1 MIVAPIPHNEP
12 ERLAALARYHL
23 DGPGREPAF
32 DHAVQLAA
40 ETFGVPISLISIV
53 SADLQC
59 FKGNHGLGADQTP
72 RDIAFCSHAILR
84 DDVLVVEDALHDPRF
99 ADNPLV
105 QGDPHIRFYAG
116 APLRLRD
123 GQVPGTLCL
132 IDHRPR
138 LFPERDRM
146 MLRRLATV
154 VIDLIEMR
162 LGNLL
167 AEERHRELERMK
179 DEFLAAASHEL
190 RTPVTSIVGSLG
202 LLGMLSDVL
211 PENARR
217 LVQIAHNNG
226 QRLSRLIN
234 DVLDLSRLTDG
245 GISIDM
251 VPLTASQVLAE
262 CLEAHLGYAAKHDI
276 ALELAEPDPGL
287 CFEADADRLQQ
298 ILSNLV
304 SNAVKFSAMPGP
316 VLLSAERICG
326 KVRLSVT
333 DTGRGIPEGYRDR
346 IFQRFVQIE
355 AGDATQKGGSGL
367 GLAISRELV
376 TRMGGRIDFENLAG
390 TGAKFFAEFP
400 EAIGQGSDNL
410 SPEA

>member
-1 MIVAPIPHNEP
+1 MIVAPIPHDEP

-53 SADLQC
+53 GADLQC

-84 DDVLVVEDALHDPRF
+84 DDVLVVEDALDDPRF

-105 QGDPHIRFYAG
+105 QGDPRIRFYAG

-138 LFPERDRM
+138 PFPERDQM

-154 VIDLIEMR
+154 VVDLIEMR
-162 LGNLL
+162 LSNLL
-167 AEERHRELERMK
+167 AEERHRALERMK
-179 DEFLAAASHEL
+179 DEFLAATSHEL

-217 LVQIAHNNG
+217 LVQIAQNNG

-245 GISIDM
+245 AISIDM
-251 VPLTASQVLAE
+251 VPLTASQVLVE

-276 ALELAEPDPGL
+276 ALELAEPGPL
-287 CFEADADRLQQ
+287 AFEADADRLQQ
-298 ILSNLV
+298 VLSNLV
-304 SNAVKFSAMPGP
+304 SNAVKFSAKPGP
-316 VLLSAERICG
+316 VRLSAERICG

-346 IFQRFVQIE
+346 IFQRFVQVE
-355 AGDATQKGGSGL
+355 AGDAIQKGGSGL

-376 TRMGGRIDFENLAG
+376 TRMGGNIDFENLAG
-390 TGAKFFAEFP
+390 KGATFFAEFP
-400 EAIGQGSDNL
+400 EEIRQGSDNL
-410 SPEA
+410 SHEA